1 MFCYVVGLGNSR
13 HFLNQS
19 DLQLKSTAS
28 FACFYFEFSWA
39 PRDIFLAMIGCR
51 GCYGFTTQS
60 KNVLK
65 ILTLSSFYLK
75 MICYREHDGEYYGLC
90 VQSVLPTCISN
101 VDSIVIIDR
110 SRKMV
115 VFELRSRR
123 RKNLY
128 VLSKGGGKSKILS
141 LHEESNL
148 IFSDFALRCS
158 STKPQR
164 LHGMKGYYRGTYALH
179 EYNHKRTMNS

>member
-1 MFCYVVGLGNSR
+1 MIGLGNSR
-13 HFLNQS
+13 QFLNQS
-19 DLQLKSTAS
+19 DSKLKSTAS
-28 FACFYFEFSWA
+28 FACFYFEFSLA

-101 VDSIVIIDR
+101 VYSIVIIDR

-123 RKNLY
+123 KKNLFR
-128 VLSKGGGKSKILS
+128 VVQGWGKEKNT
-141 LHEESNL
+141 ESPRGIAPN
-148 IFSDFALRCS
+148 IFRFRA
-158 STKPQR
+158 PMFF
-164 LHGMKGYYRGTYALH
+164 H
-179 EYNHKRTMNS
+179 